1 MGRRL
6 LLALALLAFIFGGLF
21 LWRESRV
28 QAADHPP
35 APPAALTVS
44 AVAVRAAPERV
55 TLDAVGSLDA
65 VRQVTLA
72 PEVAGRVVALQFD
85 AGSAVRKGQLIV
97 QLFDEP
103 ERAKLASIQAKA
115 AYAKRQLDRSQAL
128 AQTGAEP
135 RNLFDRHRFDFDAAA
150 ADIRETQAVITQK
163 AVRAPFDG
171 VLGLRRV
178 NLGQYLNAGDAIAT
192 LTDLD
197 TLYANFTVPQKN
209 LSQLRLGQ
217 SVSITTDAY
226 PERTLVARVSAIEPQ
241 IGTDTRNVAVQATL
255 PNPDHLLRPGMYIQA
270 RLELPPRERALT
282 VPDTAVQTSLR
293 GESVLVVGKPGRD
306 GLGVVRLQPVRTGR
320 RADGRIAIA
329 DGLRPGDVVVTSGQ
343 VRLAAGDR
351 VKVALDDGAG
361 SGAAQ

>member
-35 APPAALTVS
+35 APCRADGLGRRRARRARARDARRGRLARRGPAGDARARS
-44 AVAVRAAPERV
+44 GRARRRAAVRRGLGGA
-55 TLDAVGSLDA
+55 
-65 VRQVTLA
+65 Q
-72 PEVAGRVVALQFD
+72 
-85 AGSAVRKGQLIV
+85 GQLIV

-135 RNLFDRHRFDFDAAA
+135 RNLFDQHRFDFDAAA

-282 VPDTAVQTSLR
+282 VPDTAVQTSQR